1 MRPLLSAFLS
11 GLLFA
16 FGLGLSGM
24 TDPAN
29 VIGFLDLAGDWDFRL
44 AFVMGGAIAV
54 HAVLRPLIYKRQR
67 PLFAAKFPSFP
78 VSRVDSKLLVGAGLF
93 GVGWGLGGYCPGPAL
108 TALSSG
114 APQVLVFV
122 PAMFAGMFLAQLFQT
137 RRSASAGAM
146 SPDTM
151 SSRPPESV
159 PTPTGWRPETQGA
172 RGAK

>member
-1 MRPLLSAFLS
+1 MRPSLSAFLS

-16 FGLGLSGM
+16 LGLGLSGM

-29 VIGFLDLAGDWDFRL
+29 VLGFLDIAGDWDFRL

-54 HAVLRPLIYKRQR
+54 HAALRPLIHKRER
-67 PLFAAKFPSFP
+67 PLFAAKFPSF
-78 VSRVDSKLLVGAGLF
+78 SASKVDPKLLAGAALF

-122 PAMFAGMFLAQLFQT
+122 PAMFAGMYLAQVLQA
-137 RRSASAGAM
+137 RRNASARTPGMGAM
-146 SPDTM
+146 PSP
-151 SSRPPESV
+151 
-159 PTPTGWRPETQGA
+159 
-172 RGAK
+172 